1 MAGGAFWY
9 VLVAFTERQFVFVTI
24 ALGMAVGYAVTWG
37 AARGGVVQAIIS
49 AAIAAVAVLGAYYFI
64 NRHLIIAG
72 GEELGV
78 AYDIPLIPTLQEF
91 RIVLRVGFEADSR
104 QYFYCGL
111 CIAAA
116 AFLGFKGIRTSR
128 RFSGKQVPL

>member
-1 MAGGAFWY
+1 MAGSAFWY
-9 VLVAFTERQFVFVTI
+9 ALLAFTERQFVFVTV
-24 ALGMAVGYAVTWG
+24 ALGLAVGYAVTWG
-37 AARGGVVQAIIS
+37 AARGGVKQAIIS
-49 AAIAAVAVLGAYYFI
+49 AAIAAVAVFGAYYFI

-78 AYDIPLIPTLQEF
+78 AYDIPLIPTFEEF

-104 QYFYCGL
+104 QYLYCGL

-116 AFLGFKGIRTSR
+116 AFVGSKGIHTSR
-128 RFSGKQVPL
+128 RYSGKQVPR